1 MLGTVVLV
9 PMSIRNV
16 RQAYASLLRPGR
28 LLKAALWGTLLLVPS
43 VALAATVKGQVKGHN
58 ELINPVWEESA
69 RPDNNRYTWREPS
82 PTVRSE
88 FRRLFGLAPKEL
100 CIAGVSKGKVEPPK
114 VPILVTVGGGRT
126 TPVTLVVAPGT
137 RLRFRNNDP
146 FRHRLYAVGES
157 SLPPADMA
165 IAAERDWTAPGPG
178 TYELRDELAPSLRSW
193 IIVKEG
199 VASIG
204 YPNRQGQF
212 FLTLEPGDYTL
223 EFFFAGKPIGT
234 PRPINVGSRDLD
246 ITREPIQVALPKDK
260 KDASKDAESK

>member
-1 MLGTVVLV
+1 ML
-9 PMSIRNV
+9 IRHK
-16 RQAYASLLRPGR
+16 RQNLTSLLRPNR
-28 LLKAALWGTLLLVPS
+28 LLKTSLWAAALLIPS

-69 RPDNNRYTWREPS
+69 RPDTNRYNWREPS

-100 CIAGVSKGKVEPPK
+100 CIAGISKGKVEPPK
-114 VPILVTVGGGRT
+114 VPILVLVGGGRT
-126 TPVTLVVAPGT
+126 TPVTIVVAPGT

-146 FRHRLYAVGES
+146 FRHRLYATGENS
-157 SLPPADMA
+157 FPPADMS
-165 IAAERDWTAPGPG
+165 IAGERDWTAPGPG

-193 IIVKEG
+193 VIVKEG

-212 FLTLEPGDYTL
+212 FLTLEQGDYNL

-234 PRPINVGSRDLD
+234 PRPIQVGLRDLD
-246 ITREPIQVALPKDK
+246 ISREPIRVALPKDK
-260 KDASKDAESK
+260 TDETSKDADNK